1 MLRIAICDDEAEAR
15 DALRFLLENIL
26 YEGEEKIVY
35 EFTAGKNAAGW
46 LRNHPGEIDLLFLDV
61 EMNGK
66 NGMETAKEIREFNS
80 ELQIVFVTGFTDY
93 VFDGYQVGAL
103 DYVIKPVKKER
114 LIQVIER
121 VRTLEKKQKD
131 QVFCLKNQDGTYRFS
146 YRKIDFFYSDKRIV
160 TLVTEGKEYPFYGKL
175 DEVEEQLKDK
185 FVRIHQRYLV
195 NPWKVDY
202 IEKEQVCIGEN
213 RLPVSRGMKKDALS
227 RIAHAMLEGGF

>member
-1 MLRIAICDDEAEAR
+1 MLRIAICDDEVESR
-15 DALRFLLENIL
+15 DALRFLLEDIL
-26 YEGEEKIVY
+26 HEDEKNVY
-35 EFTAGKNAAGW
+35 EFVAGKNAAGW
-46 LRNHPGEIDLLFLDV
+46 LKKHPGEVDLLFLDV
-61 EMNGK
+61 EMNGM
-66 NGMETAKEIREFNS
+66 NGLETAKEIREFNS

-103 DYVIKPVKKER
+103 DYVVKPVRKER

-121 VRTLEKKQKD
+121 VRMLEKKQKSE
-131 QVFCLKNQDGTYRFS
+131 VFCMKNQDGTYRFL

-175 DEVEEQLKDK
+175 DEVEEQLIGK

-213 RLPVSRGMKKDALS
+213 KLPVSRGMKKEALS
-227 RIAHAMLEGGF
+227 RIAHTMLEGGF